1 MPERPLSPQL
11 PLRAVTIIFHN
22 REEYVKLLKVREVA
36 GRKTNH
42 LSLVVSLQSK

>member
-22 REEYVKLLKVREVA
+22 REEYVKLLEVREVA
-36 GRKTNH
+36 GRKNEPP
-42 LSLVVSLQSK
+42 LSGGESTE